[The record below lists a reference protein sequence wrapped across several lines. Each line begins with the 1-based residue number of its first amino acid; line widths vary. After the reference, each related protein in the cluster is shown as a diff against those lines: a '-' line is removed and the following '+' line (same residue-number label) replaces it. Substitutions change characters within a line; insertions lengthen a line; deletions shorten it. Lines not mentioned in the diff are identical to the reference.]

1 MGEFFCSSLRPEKNE
16 LNTKDNVSVY
26 NIIQEVTERSQIF
39 RRNTG
44 MLVNKPNFY
53 MKLSVLEWCSAD
65 KYWRLKRKMEC
76 MLSVHSVINMVYS
89 VLCTRR
95 CHLRNVSEWH
105 ISEDICGGAIFI
117 QFWSP
122 ACITF
127 RGEASFWH
135 ALSSYE
141 VVHIAC
147 QSHTLFVCTI
157 FRDINKH
164 TTRLTSLRLTL

>member
-65 KYWRLKRKMEC
+65 KY
-76 MLSVHSVINMVYS
+76 
-89 VLCTRR
+89 
-95 CHLRNVSEWH
+95 
-105 ISEDICGGAIFI
+105 
-117 QFWSP
+117 
-122 ACITF
+122 
-127 RGEASFWH
+127 
-135 ALSSYE
+135 
-141 VVHIAC
+141 
-147 QSHTLFVCTI
+147 
-157 FRDINKH
+157 
-164 TTRLTSLRLTL
+164 